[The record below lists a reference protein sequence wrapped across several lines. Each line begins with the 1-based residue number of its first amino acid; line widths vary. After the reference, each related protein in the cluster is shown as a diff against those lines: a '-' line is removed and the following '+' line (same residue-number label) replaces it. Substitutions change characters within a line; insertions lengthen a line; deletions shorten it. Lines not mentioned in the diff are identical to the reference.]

1 MSALGE
7 GQECPGLKNSE
18 KLTIGGTP
26 NWDSR
31 GVTSKVR
38 NNLNRNQKYLSG
50 KRGNEINQH
59 KIRRSSSE
67 KKLKIFHEKETV
79 KTIPFIK

>member
-18 KLTIGGTP
+18 KLTIGETT

>member
-7 GQECPGLKNSE
+7 GQECPGLKNFE
-18 KLTIGGTP
+18 KLTIGGIT
-26 NWDSR
+26 NRDSR

-50 KRGNEINQH
+50 KGGKQINQH

-67 KKLKIFHEKETV
+67 KKLKFFHEKETL